1 MSVKYILWMRQK
13 STWID
18 WRFVSNSPESVAELH
33 GVSIG
38 RFSSAAFGAACK
50 TSIKQTYH

>member
-1 MSVKYILWMRQK
+1 MSVKYILWIRQK

-18 WRFVSNSPESVAELH
+18 WRFVSNSHESVAELH

-38 RFSSAAFGAACK
+38 RFSSAALGAARK
-50 TSIKQTYH
+50 TSIE